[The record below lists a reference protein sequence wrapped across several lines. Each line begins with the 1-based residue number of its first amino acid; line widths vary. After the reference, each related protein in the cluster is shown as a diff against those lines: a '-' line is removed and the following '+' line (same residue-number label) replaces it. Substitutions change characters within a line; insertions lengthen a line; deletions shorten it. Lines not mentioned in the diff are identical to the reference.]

1 MARTFGTWLSGPPPP
16 EAGDS
21 SQGPNDYPGQRLG
34 LPPSGAGSLVGWG
47 RRISALLVDWFIAV
61 GISGLAVPLGLW
73 SSDEWFYSTDSRQ
86 VMALIWLVLGIVSVR
101 LFSFTPGQAALG
113 LQVASV
119 DHRIHVGVGRAL
131 ARGVLVA
138 LVIPPLFTDSDGR
151 GLQDKATGT
160 AIVRR

>member
-16 EAGDS
+16 EAGES
-21 SQGPNDYPGQRLG
+21 SQGPNVYPGQRLG

-47 RRISALLVDWFIAV
+47 RRIGALVLDWLIAYGLAALLM
-61 GISGLAVPLGLW
+61 SLGLL
-73 SSDEWFYSTDSRQ
+73 SLEMLSTA
-86 VMALIWLVLGIVSVR
+86 VLVIWLVIGIVSVR

>member
-1 MARTFGTWLSGPPPP
+1 MARTFGSWLSGPPPS
-16 EAGDS
+16 EAGDP
-21 SQGPNDYPGQRLG
+21 SQGPNDFPGQRLG

-47 RRISALLVDWFIAV
+47 RRIGALVLDWLIAY
-61 GISGLAVPLGLW
+61 GLAALVMSLGLV
-73 SSDEWFYSTDSRQ
+73 SMEMLSTA
-86 VMALIWLVLGIVSVR
+86 VLVTWLLLGVISVR
-101 LFSFTPGQAALG
+101 LFGFTPGQAALG
-113 LQVASV
+113 LRVASV
-119 DHRIHVGVGRAL
+119 DHRIHVGLGRAI